1 MFADDIKIYRQI
13 TSFRDALSLQ
23 NDLDKLCSWAKKWLL
38 RFNITKCKHL
48 KYGTIASPYEYYMN
62 YERSNSK
69 LSIVSSEKD
78 LGVWITSKFNFTM
91 HCDKA
96 SAKAMQSLGLIKR
109 TFTHS
114 TKESFLIL
122 YKSYIRPQLEY
133 CVSIW
138 NSYLARNIDKLE
150 RIQQRAT
157 KLVPE
162 LAQLRYEVRLH
173 HLNLFSL
180 YCRRQRGDLI
190 EVYKLINH
198 LNIISPDPFFAFVN
212 SATRGHDYK
221 IFKQHCR
228 TTSRLNFFTNRIV
241 NQWNALPQ
249 YVTASTSLNMFK
261 NKLDQYWN
269 EIGYGQIKRPLAY
282 KLI

>member
-1 MFADDIKIYRQI
+1 
-13 TSFRDALSLQ
+13 
-23 NDLDKLCSWAKKWLL
+23 
-38 RFNITKCKHL
+38 
-48 KYGTIASPYEYYMN
+48 
-62 YERSNSK
+62 
-69 LSIVSSEKD
+69 
-78 LGVWITSKFNFTM
+78 
-91 HCDKA
+91 
-96 SAKAMQSLGLIKR
+96 MQSLGLIKR
-109 TFTHS
+109 TFTHL

-138 NSYLARNIDKLE
+138 NPYLARNIDKLE
-150 RIQQRAT
+150 WIQQRAT

-162 LAQLRYEVRLH
+162 LAQLPYEVRLH
-173 HLNLFSL
+173 HLNLFFL

-212 SATRGHDYK
+212 SAIRGHDYK
-221 IFKQHCR
+221 IFKQQCR
-228 TTSRLNFFTNRIV
+228 TTSRLNFCTNRIV

-269 EIGYGQIKRPLAY
+269 AIGYGQIKRPLAY
-282 KLI
+282 